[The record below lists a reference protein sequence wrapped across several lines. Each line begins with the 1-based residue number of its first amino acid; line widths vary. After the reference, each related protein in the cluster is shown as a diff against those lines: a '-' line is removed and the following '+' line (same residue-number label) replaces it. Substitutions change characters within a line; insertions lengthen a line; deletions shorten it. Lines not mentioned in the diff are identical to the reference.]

1 MALVVLSLTLPQVSV
16 ALKAGDC
23 EVGISVLDR
32 FCASL
37 SKEEP
42 TDVESI
48 ETSFK
53 KFCKPLKRKENRFC
67 YY

>member
-23 EVGISVLDR
+23 EVCISVLDR
-32 FCASL
+32 FRTSL
-37 SKEEP
+37 SKEES
-42 TDVESI
+42 TDLKAI

-53 KFCKPLKRKENRFC
+53 KFCKPLKL
-67 YY
+67 